1 MNIYTIIGKKGTYH
15 ITDGNLKSLCIVI
28 LLILLA
34 LITTSWLLGSYQG
47 RIKLVGEIKQAI
59 RGNRHKVVA
68 GFEFYQDIKGQNF
81 ITLKNNY
88 RIVSDISIAG
98 AGDEGVRKEG
108 NYGP

>member
-1 MNIYTIIGKKGTYH
+1 MNIYTIQCKDKTYH
-15 ITDGNLKSLCIVI
+15 ITDRNLKSLCIVI

-47 RIKLVGEIKQAI
+47 RMKLVGEIKQAI
-59 RGNRHKVVA
+59 RGN
-68 GFEFYQDIKGQNF
+68 
-81 ITLKNNY
+81 

-108 NYGP
+108 NYVP